1 MSRPSPLP
9 LVVLL
14 FCLAAAC
21 LLPGPARGEA
31 LRYGDLELDLRP
43 PVGFVDAAGVADA
56 LFLATQS
63 RALPDGVLLKLYLP
77 DAAAQRYT
85 ENRPDE
91 ITRQVSVYAARGG
104 ESMTLDKK
112 GLDLMARSLEGAF
125 TGYTTVPEDIAK
137 DPAQFH
143 AFLREAAG
151 TGTSLRLAPIRTDN
165 AEGHVVM
172 QVFGADAP
180 VVALAATALVLVN
193 DKVLFVTATSLVT
206 GDSPADDA
214 AWVTA
219 TAEAFADALASAE
232 KK

>member
-1 MSRPSPLP
+1 MSRPSALP
-9 LVVLL
+9 LAVLL
-14 FCLAAAC
+14 LCLVAC
-21 LLPGPARGEA
+21 LSPGSARGEV
-31 LRYGDLELDLRP
+31 LRYGDLELDVRP

-56 LFLATQS
+56 LFRATQA

-112 GLDLMARSLEGAF
+112 GLDLMARSLEGALA
-125 TGYTTVPEDIAK
+125 GYQTVPEDIAK
-137 DPAQFH
+137 DPALFH
-143 AFLREAAG
+143 VFLREAAG
-151 TGTSLRLAPIRTDN
+151 RGTSVRLAPIRTDN

-180 VVALAATALVLVN
+180 VVALAATVLVLVN